1 MKKPVWV
8 EFKQVPN
15 QMAAE
20 MWKDTLESE
29 GLPCRILPIGD
40 ILSWSERVAF
50 VIYVPKGREHVA
62 QEILRK
68 L

>member
-1 MKKPVWV
+1 MWV
-8 EFKQVPN
+8 EFRTVPT

-29 GLPCRILPIGD
+29 GLPCRMLPQGD
-40 ILSWSERVAF
+40 ILDWQETSSF
-50 VIYVPKGREHVA
+50 VLYVPKGREHVA

>member
-1 MKKPVWV
+1 MWV
-8 EFKQVPN
+8 EFRTVPT

-29 GLPCRILPIGD
+29 GLPCRMLPQGD
-40 ILSWSERVAF
+40 ILDWQETSAF
-50 VIYVPKGREHVA
+50 VLYVPKGREHVA

>member
-1 MKKPVWV
+1 MWV
-8 EFKQVPN
+8 EFRTVPT
-15 QMAAE
+15 QMGAE

-29 GLPCRILPIGD
+29 GLPCRMLPVGD
-40 ILSWSERVAF
+40 ILDWQESSSF
-50 VIYVPKGREHVA
+50 VLYVPKGREHVA

>member
-1 MKKPVWV
+1 MWV
-8 EFKQVPN
+8 EFRTVST

-29 GLPCRILPIGD
+29 GLPCRMLPEGD
-40 ILSWSERVAF
+40 ILEWQEEASF
-50 VIYVPKGREHVA
+50 ILYVPKGREHVA